1 MTFHRYPKEYDGDFY
16 IPSPALVTAVNTAI
30 AVEQP
35 LVVTGE
41 PGTGKTLLA
50 SSIARRLGWKLHK
63 FVTRSDHQARD
74 CLYAFDALQ
83 RLYDAQVQNEKAKNM
98 REYIEFRALGRAIAE
113 GRPCV
118 VLIDEIDK
126 APRDFPNDL
135 LGVLEETLEFEV
147 KETGEKHRYTHSERP
162 FILITSNNERQLPDA
177 FLRRCVYHHID
188 FPSPEELERILRAKL
203 NAGAIKQGLL
213 DNALKRFEQVRQ
225 LPLEKKPATGELIA
239 WVKVL
244 IQAEVEPKTLEN
256 APISELFPGVLLKLE
271 RDLKEFAEVSAP

>member
-1 MTFHRYPKEYDGDFY
+1 MTFHRYPKEYEGDFY
-16 IPSPALVTAVNTAI
+16 IPSPSLVTAVNTAF

-50 SSIARRLGWKLHK
+50 SSVAKRLGWKLHK

-74 CLYAFDALQ
+74 CLYAFDALR
-83 RLYDAQVQNEKAKNM
+83 RLYDAQIHDKRAENIGS
-98 REYIEFRALGRAIAE
+98 YIDYRALGKAIAE
-113 GRPCV
+113 NQPCV

-147 KETGEKHRYTHSERP
+147 KETGSQYRYSHSERP

-188 FPSPEELERILRAKL
+188 FPSREELERILKARL
-203 NAGAIKQGLL
+203 DPGSLKQGLVS
-213 DNALKRFEQVRQ
+213 NALLRFEQIRQ

-244 IQAEVEPKTLEN
+244 IQANVEPSAIQST
-256 APISELFPGVLLKLE
+256 PISNLFPGVLIKLE
-271 RDLKEFAEVSAP
+271 SDLKEFAGTASG

>member
-1 MTFHRYPKEYDGDFY
+1 MSFHRYPKEHERDCY
-16 IPSPALVTAVNTAI
+16 IPSPALVTAVNTAF

-41 PGTGKTLLA
+41 PGTGKTMLA
-50 SSIARRLGWKLHK
+50 KSIALRMGWKLHS

-74 CLYAFDALQ
+74 CLYAFDALG
-83 RLYDAQVQNEKAKNM
+83 RLYDAQVHDEKAKNKNQ
-98 REYIEFRALGRAIAE
+98 YIELRALGRAIAE
-113 GRPCV
+113 GEPSV

-147 KETGEKHRYTHSERP
+147 KETGEKHRYTHAERP

-188 FPSPEELERILRAKL
+188 FPTPEELERILRARIDPKTL
-203 NAGAIKQGLL
+203 NEQLL
-213 DNALKRFEQVRQ
+213 KSALARFEAIRA

-244 IQAEVEPKTLEN
+244 IKTNTASKAVEESPLGD
-256 APISELFPGVLLKLE
+256 LFPGVLIKLE
-271 RDLKEFAEVSAP
+271 NDLKEFAEPAAP